1 MIVTEISNKSES
13 FFYYFVVH
21 NVQNSCNLKIKVI
34 ICAQHKNTKNIKFLG
49 EYIMAVTET
58 TSEGWFSRLG
68 GAIKGVFAGIILI
81 FVAIIML
88 GWNEK
93 RSVDRYNTIDYAKNN
108 FVETAADKIDS
119 ATEGKLVHFNG
130 MTATN
135 DVLTD
140 KDFGVTVNNSLSLNR
155 DVEMYQWK
163 EIEHK
168 STKKNAG
175 GSTTTTTTYTYEKG
189 WASGLINSS
198 SFHESG
204 HDNPTVLPY
213 KAEDTVAE
221 NVTLGAHKIPSHS
234 ASHLGSAEA
243 VALEADKVTAPV
255 SAIIK
260 GNTILYNLYKEE
272 KAQQAKKAFE
282 ANANVATTE
291 TTATEA
297 TATPE
302 ATTTPV
308 ANKAFSAIEFQAS
321 EAAPQIGDIRITF
334 KKHPV
339 CNATVV
345 AEQKG
350 EEIVAHKT
358 PSGEFYEVRTGLMTA
373 AEVFKAAEDENAML
387 TWILRIVG
395 FLMIWGG
402 FGAIFKPISV
412 LADVIPLFGD
422 IAESGISIISG
433 LLAAVLSFGVI
444 AIAWLFCRPLIGIL
458 LLILMGVAIF
468 GIITLIA
475 KVRAAKKAAAPAPA
489 AEPAPE
495 TTPAA

>member
-1 MIVTEISNKSES
+1 
-13 FFYYFVVH
+13 
-21 NVQNSCNLKIKVI
+21 
-34 ICAQHKNTKNIKFLG
+34 
-49 EYIMAVTET
+49 MAVTET
-58 TSEGWFSRLG
+58 TTESWFSRLG
-68 GAIKGVFAGIILI
+68 GAIKGVFVGIILI
-81 FVAIIML
+81 IVAIIML

-135 DVLTD
+135 DILTD
-140 KDFGVTVNNSLSLNR
+140 KDFQVTVNNSLSLNR

-168 STKKNAG
+168 HEKKNAG
-175 GSTTTTTTYTYEKG
+175 GSTTTTKTYTYEKG
-189 WASGLINSS
+189 WARGLINSS

-204 HDNPTVLPY
+204 HNNPTVLPY

-221 NVTLGAHKIPSHS
+221 NVTLGAHKIPANS

-243 VALEADKVTAPV
+243 VQLEADKITAPV
-255 SAIIK
+255 SAIVK
-260 GNTILYNLYKEE
+260 GNVILFNLFKEE

-282 ANANVATTE
+282 ANSATTVAPETVNENASTTE
-291 TTATEA
+291 TAANTA
-297 TATPE
+297 
-302 ATTTPV
+302 
-308 ANKAFSAIEFQAS
+308 KFSALTYQPS
-321 EAAPQIGDIRITF
+321 EAAPEIGDIRITF

-345 AEQKG
+345 AEQSG
-350 EEIVAHKT
+350 ETIKAHKT

-387 TWILRIVG
+387 TWILRALG

-433 LLAAVLSFGVI
+433 LLAAVLSCGVI

-458 LLILMGVAIF
+458 LLVIMGAAIF

-475 KVRAAKKAAAPAPA
+475 KVRSAKKANAAP

-495 TTPAA
+495 PAA

>member
-1 MIVTEISNKSES
+1 
-13 FFYYFVVH
+13 
-21 NVQNSCNLKIKVI
+21 
-34 ICAQHKNTKNIKFLG
+34 
-49 EYIMAVTET
+49 MAVTET

-68 GAIKGVFAGIILI
+68 GAIKGVFGGIILI
-81 FVAIIML
+81 IIAIIML

-108 FVETAADKIDS
+108 FVETAADKVDS
-119 ATEGKLVHFNG
+119 STEGKLVHFNG

-135 DVLTD
+135 DILTD

-163 EIEHK
+163 EVEHK
-168 STKKNAG
+168 QTKKNAG
-175 GSTTTTTTYTYEKG
+175 GSTSTTTTYTYEKG
-189 WASGLINSS
+189 WSSSLINSS
-198 SFHESG
+198 SFKEAG
-204 HDNPTVLPY
+204 HDNPSVMPY
-213 KAEDTVAE
+213 KAEDTIAE
-221 NVTLGAHKIPSHS
+221 NVTLGAHKIPANK

-255 SAIIK
+255 SATIK
-260 GNTILYNLYKEE
+260 GNTILYNLFKEE
-272 KAQQAKKAFE
+272 KAQQAKKAFDANGTAVNNAVATPVV
-282 ANANVATTE
+282 ANASDT
-291 TTATEA
+291 TTAT
-297 TATPE
+297 TATPVTNTGVFNI
-302 ATTTPV
+302 A
-308 ANKAFSAIEFQAS
+308 EFQAS

-345 AEQKG
+345 AEQSGETIKG
-350 EEIVAHKT
+350 HKT

-373 AEVFKAAEDENAML
+373 EEVFKKAEEENALM
-387 TWILRIVG
+387 TWILRGLG

-433 LLAAVLSFGVI
+433 LLAAVLSCGVI

-458 LLILMGVAIF
+458 LLVVMGAAIF

-475 KVRAAKKAAAPAPA
+475 KVRAAKKAPA

-495 TTPAA
+495 PAA

>member
-1 MIVTEISNKSES
+1 
-13 FFYYFVVH
+13 
-21 NVQNSCNLKIKVI
+21 
-34 ICAQHKNTKNIKFLG
+34 
-49 EYIMAVTET
+49 MAVTET

-68 GAIKGVFAGIILI
+68 GAIKGVFGGIILI
-81 FVAIIML
+81 IVAIIML

-140 KDFGVTVNNSLSLNR
+140 KDFQVTVNNSLSLNR
-155 DVEMYQWK
+155 EVQMYQWK

-168 STKKNAG
+168 ETKKNTG

-189 WASGLINSS
+189 WSSSLINSA
-198 SFHESG
+198 SFKESG
-204 HDNPTVLPY
+204 HDNPTVMPY
-213 KAEDTVAE
+213 KAEDTIAE
-221 NVTLGAHKIPSHS
+221 NVTLGAHKIPSNS
-234 ASHLGSAEA
+234 ASHLGTA
-243 VALEADKVTAPV
+243 VAVELEADKITAPT
-255 SAIIK
+255 SAIVK
-260 GNTILYNLYKEE
+260 GNTILYNLFKEE

-282 ANANVATTE
+282 ANGATVNN
-291 TTATEA
+291 AV
-297 TATPE
+297 ATPE
-302 ATTTPV
+302 VANTDATTATPV
-308 ANKAFSAIEFQAS
+308 ANTGVFNVAEFQAS
-321 EAAPQIGDIRITF
+321 EAAPQIGDIKISF

-345 AEQKG
+345 AEQSG
-350 EEIVAHKT
+350 ETIKAHKT

-373 AEVFKAAEDENAML
+373 EEVFKKAEEENAML

>member
-1 MIVTEISNKSES
+1 
-13 FFYYFVVH
+13 
-21 NVQNSCNLKIKVI
+21 
-34 ICAQHKNTKNIKFLG
+34 
-49 EYIMAVTET
+49 MAVTET

-68 GAIKGVFAGIILI
+68 GAIKGVFGGIILI

-140 KDFGVTVNNSLSLNR
+140 KDFQVTVNNSLSLNR
-155 DVEMYQWK
+155 EVEMYQWK

-168 STKKNAG
+168 ETKKNAG

-189 WASGLINSS
+189 WSTGLINSS
-198 SFHESG
+198 SFKESG
-204 HDNPTVLPY
+204 HDNPSVMPY

-221 NVTLGAHKIPSHS
+221 NVTLGAHKIPSSS
-234 ASHLGSAEA
+234 ASHLGTAEA
-243 VALEADKVTAPV
+243 VAVEADKVTAPV
-255 SAIIK
+255 SSIIK
-260 GNTILYNLYKEE
+260 GNVILYNLFKEE

-282 ANANVATTE
+282 ANGAAAVAPVSENASATE
-291 TTATEA
+291 T
-297 TATPE
+297 
-302 ATTTPV
+302 V
-308 ANKAFSAIEFQAS
+308 ANTGVFNAAQYQPS
-321 EAAPQIGDIRITF
+321 ESVPEIGDIRITF

-345 AEQKG
+345 AEQSG
-350 EEIVAHKT
+350 ETIKAHKT

-373 AEVFKAAEDENAML
+373 EEVFKAAEDENAML
-387 TWILRIVG
+387 TWILRGLG

-458 LLILMGVAIF
+458 LLILMGAAIF

-475 KVRAAKKAAAPAPA
+475 KVRAAKKAKADAPA

-495 TTPAA
+495 PAA

>member
-1 MIVTEISNKSES
+1 
-13 FFYYFVVH
+13 
-21 NVQNSCNLKIKVI
+21 
-34 ICAQHKNTKNIKFLG
+34 
-49 EYIMAVTET
+49 MAVTET

-68 GAIKGVFAGIILI
+68 GAIKGVFGGIILI
-81 FVAIIML
+81 IVAIIML

-168 STKKNAG
+168 QTKKNAG

-221 NVTLGAHKIPSHS
+221 NVTLGAHKIPSSS

-243 VALEADKVTAPV
+243 VTVEADKVNAPV

-260 GNTILYNLYKEE
+260 GNTILYNLFKEE

-282 ANANVATTE
+282 ANGAAAVTPETTTE
-291 TTATEA
+291 VASGAET
-297 TATPE
+297 
-302 ATTTPV
+302 V
-308 ANKAFSAIEFQAS
+308 ANPVNANTAAFNALSYQPS
-321 EAAPQIGDIRITF
+321 EAAPEIGDIRISF

-345 AEQKG
+345 AEQSG
-350 EEIVAHKT
+350 ETIKAHKT

-387 TWILRIVG
+387 TWILRGLG

-458 LLILMGVAIF
+458 LLVLMGAAIF

-475 KVRAAKKAAAPAPA
+475 KVRAAKKAKAAPA

-495 TTPAA
+495 ATPAA